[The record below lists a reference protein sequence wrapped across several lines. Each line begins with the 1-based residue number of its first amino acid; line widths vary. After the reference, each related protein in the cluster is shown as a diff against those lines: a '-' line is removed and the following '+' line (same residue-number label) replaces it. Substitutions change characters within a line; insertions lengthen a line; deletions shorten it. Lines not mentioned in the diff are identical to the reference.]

1 MGCNNVVRLG
11 TEVWVPPPLHYA
23 WDGHKFV
30 CEDDFQ
36 EEEPCLVYTFGVAN
50 DISFEEA
57 MAIKGK
63 GDTSL
68 LFIRLVCPT
77 YSSVHTLKGVTS
89 MPMTTQSRTF
99 LQPSNSIS
107 TWKRLGLVYQTT

>member
-11 TEVWVPPPLHYA
+11 TGVWVPPPLYYA

-30 CEDDFQ
+30 CEDDFK
-36 EEEPCLVYTFGVAN
+36 EEEPCLVYTFGVAK

-63 GDTSL
+63 GDTL
-68 LFIRLVCPT
+68 LLSTRLVCT
-77 YSSVHTLKGVTS
+77 YLSVHTLKGVTS

-107 TWKRLGLVYQTT
+107 TWQKLGLAYQTT